1 MRTLERIVVLQ
12 CGPWGGRPAW
22 LRPNSG
28 RADGGAGRGRAGEG
42 LGVARLRFEGL
53 DRAEVAPAS
62 GVPAA
67 RECGRRGCYSD
78 EAAANARY
86 PAVVAAL
93 GDASGGVGT
102 VAWLRELAGTRLDG
116 GGHGAAAAEQGT
128 AAGAFCEE
136 TSRA

>member
-1 MRTLERIVVLQ
+1 
-12 CGPWGGRPAW
+12 
-22 LRPNSG
+22 
-28 RADGGAGRGRAGEG
+28 
-42 LGVARLRFEGL
+42 VARLRFEGL

-62 GVPAA
+62 GAPAA
-67 RECGRRGCYSD
+67 SECGRRGCCSGKD
-78 EAAANARY
+78 AANARY

-93 GDASGGVGT
+93 GDARGGVGT

-116 GGHGAAAAEQGT
+116 GSHGAAATEQGT